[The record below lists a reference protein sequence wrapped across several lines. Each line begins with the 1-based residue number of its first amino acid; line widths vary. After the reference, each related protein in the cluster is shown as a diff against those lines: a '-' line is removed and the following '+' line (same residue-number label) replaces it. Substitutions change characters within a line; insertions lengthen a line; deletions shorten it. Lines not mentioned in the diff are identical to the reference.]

1 MFKNLL
7 LTFFLFFSSFATIYP
22 SKKENT
28 SLFDYCFS
36 LEKIIIRN
44 SLEKTNNL
52 SDKFQTFAKKITL
65 FGINKTKGALVN
77 NIIDQYKTSS
87 KLFVVTIVPNQFYC
101 FGGYWI
107 EELNPGTFQSIFFE
121 KSKEKINQIKDIKKE
136 ANEFIKDINSEYKTI
151 EKEADKFIKDINSE
165 YKSIEKEAEKFIKD
179 INSEYKSIK
188 NQFNNLF

>member
-1 MFKNLL
+1 M
-7 LTFFLFFSSFATIYP
+7 
-22 SKKENT
+22 
-28 SLFDYCFS
+28 
-36 LEKIIIRN
+36 
-44 SLEKTNNL
+44 
-52 SDKFQTFAKKITL
+52 

-87 KLFVVTIVPNQFYC
+87 KLFVVTIVPNQLYC

-136 ANEFIKDINSEYKTI
+136 ANQFIKDINSEYKTI